1 MSRGAFTLPAAMSTT
16 IDLFRKEEATHFA
29 AGEVIFREGE
39 IGEAMYAIQEGEV
52 ELRIGDAVLEVLG
65 PGQIVGEMA
74 LVDHSPRSAT
84 AVARTDCKVV
94 VVPEKRFL
102 FLVQQTPFFAL
113 QVMRVMAERLRR
125 ASRR

>member
-1 MSRGAFTLPAAMSTT
+1 MSTT
-16 IDLFRKEEATHFA
+16 IDLFRKEEAVDFA

-52 ELRIGDAVLEVLG
+52 ELRIGDTVLEVLG
-65 PGQIVGEMA
+65 AGQIVGEMA

-84 AVARTDCKVV
+84 AIARTACKVV
-94 VVPEKRFL
+94 VVPERRFL